1 MNKLA
6 ILRSLPKSD
15 ISPPGC
21 IYSEINLRCYM
32 IKSKELDDQKL
43 EKNKK
48 DFLIELEKVC
58 KTYRKL
64 ISYVDINKLL
74 LWYIKYTRST
84 VRKVKDDL
92 RYEKEIKKR
101 NKRENKKIC
110 PECNDIFIYRCK
122 KNQKFCTNE
131 CASKNWLKNNK
142 ERIYN
147 QKKEYRL
154 NKKLASL
161 ARRSE
166 KRNSTA

>member
-92 RYEKEIKKR
+92 RYEKEIREKIKR
-101 NKRENKKIC
+101 YAQNVMIYLFIDVKKIRSFVLMNVLVKIGLKTIKK
-110 PECNDIFIYRCK
+110 EFIIKK
-122 KNQKFCTNE
+122 KN
-131 CASKNWLKNNK
+131 
-142 ERIYN
+142 IG
-147 QKKEYRL
+147 
-154 NKKLASL
+154 
-161 ARRSE
+161 
-166 KRNSTA
+166 